1 MKRPKKCISVEEAR
15 KEQDE
20 WVNTRGKDIE
30 KCCGY
35 EDTREFW
42 YSLDELQEYLDYV
55 REKSKEQQVE
65 NPGIRFY
72 LGAYP
77 TTKKEKGYCTMF
89 LAPTKEASTK
99 RIAIKKSNSI
109 ERAEDPL
116 NSNNYEID
124 PMNIIRS
131 GRPPINY

>member
-1 MKRPKKCISVEEAR
+1 MKKPEKCISVEDAR

-20 WVNTRGKDIE
+20 WVKTRGKDIE

-55 REKSKEQQVE
+55 REKSKEQRVK

-77 TTKKEKGYCTMF
+77 TTKKDRGYCTMF
-89 LAPTKEASTK
+89 LAPTKEANSK
-99 RIAIKKSNSI
+99 RGAIKRSNSI
-109 ERAEDPL
+109 ERAEDTT
-116 NSNNYEID
+116 NTNNYEIE
-124 PMNIIRS
+124 PLNTITS
-131 GRPPINY
+131 GYPPTNY